1 MAKILLFG
9 GGLQV
14 ISVARSLKEVG
25 HFVWLL
31 SKNDKIA
38 KKSRYID
45 GCTDCE
51 DDVNPEHVLATLI
64 GIVLKKKID
73 VVIPME
79 DAQAA
84 SLSQCKS
91 ALEKKTN
98 AKCAVMDWDV
108 FEIASDKTKLLAF
121 CKKNNI
127 GHPKTEK
134 IDNNYDELA
143 EEIGFPSLIKP
154 SHSEGAKG
162 IVPVYNIDELRK
174 KAPLIISE
182 FGDCSL
188 QEYICNKDYYYNL
201 MLYRS
206 LDGSFGNY
214 TIIKILRYYP
224 IKGGSSSLSVSVAD
238 DKMVS
243 ICKEL
248 LEKLNWKGF
257 ADFDILENGDGD
269 YKIIEINPRV
279 PASVRGAAIS
289 GVNFPEI
296 IVQDLLTGKYPLYE
310 YKTGKYLRYLGLD
323 IAWFMASPNRFKCC
337 PSWFRFFGKD
347 LHYQEGGHKD
357 IPAFW
362 TSMIEGVKKQLN
374 PKFRK
379 AKSGLN

>member
-25 HFVWLL
+25 HYVWLV

-45 GCTDCE
+45 GWTDCI
-51 DDVNPEHVLATLI
+51 DDINPKYVLDTLV
-64 GIVLKKKID
+64 GIVQQNGID
-73 VVIPME
+73 VIIPME
-79 DAQAA
+79 DAQAS
-84 SLSQCKS
+84 SLSQCKNT
-91 ALEKKTN
+91 LEKETKV
-98 AKCAVMDWDV
+98 KCAVMDWDV
-108 FEIASDKTKLLAF
+108 FEMASDKTKLLAF
-121 CKKNNI
+121 CQENNI
-127 GHPKTEK
+127 EHPKTK
-134 IDNNYDELA
+134 RIDNNYDELA
-143 EEIGFPSLIKP
+143 EVIGFPSLIKP

-162 IVPVYNIDELRK
+162 IVPVYNIDELKK
-174 KAPLIISE
+174 KAPLIISQ

-188 QEYICNKDYYYNL
+188 QEYICNKDYYFNL
-201 MLYRS
+201 MLYRG
-206 LDGSFGNY
+206 LDGSYGNY

-224 IKGGSSSLSVSVAD
+224 IRGGSSSLSVSVD
-238 DKMVS
+238 DKKMVNM
-243 ICKEL
+243 CKEL

-257 ADFDILENGDGD
+257 ADFDILENEDGD

-289 GVNFPEI
+289 GVNFPEV

-323 IAWFMASPNRFKCC
+323 IAWFMASPNRFKCI
-337 PSWFRFFGKD
+337 PSWFRFFGKN
-347 LHYQEGGHKD
+347 LYYQEGGHKD
-357 IPAFW
+357 IPAFL
-362 TSMIEGVKKQLN
+362 TSMLEGVKKQLN
-374 PKFRK
+374 PEFRK